1 MSIATTGNLGLELRD
16 WNNGEEAGGY
26 LLSPPSEAVGLRLA
40 GLPRF
45 FFGAASPVFS
55 SSRVPI
61 QSCVPCAFLPRAPG
75 ILEAGVGN
83 LPSAPLASGPTGG
96 AGPVCGTRDAR
107 RGVAV
112 SLRARCAVRSRKRSG
127 GGRVSLRRAR
137 APCSECEG
145 SMIAKTSDDTVCG
158 PFASVDRKEGNNA
171 RFLPTLFAHMV
182 SYFGI
187 NTVNISTRTL
197 FYNGSHLQLFITVN

>member
-26 LLSPPSEAVGLRLA
+26 LLSLPSEAVGLRLA

-45 FFGAASPVFS
+45 FFCGAASPVFS

-61 QSCVPCAFLPRAPG
+61 QSCVPWVFLPRAPG

-112 SLRARCAVRSRKRSG
+112 SPCALCGEIAEEIRSWLRLSPP
-127 GGRVSLRRAR
+127 R
-137 APCSECEG
+137 APCSDEG
-145 SMIAKTSDDTVCG
+145 WMIAKTSDDAVWPFR
-158 PFASVDRKEGNNA
+158 PFARATNNA
-171 RFLPTLFAHMV
+171 RFWPTLFAHMV
-182 SYFGI
+182 SHFGI
-187 NTVNISTRTL
+187 ITVSTSTRI
-197 FYNGSHLQLFITVN
+197 QLTRALIYG

>member
-55 SSRVPI
+55 SSKVPI
-61 QSCVPCAFLPRAPG
+61 QSCVPWVFLPRAPG
-75 ILEAGVGN
+75 IVEAGVGN

-112 SLRARCAVRSRKRSG
+112 SPCALCGEIAEEIRWWSRLSPPRAC
-127 GGRVSLRRAR
+127 
-137 APCSECEG
+137 P
-145 SMIAKTSDDTVCG
+145 
-158 PFASVDRKEGNNA
+158 
-171 RFLPTLFAHMV
+171 
-182 SYFGI
+182 
-187 NTVNISTRTL
+187 
-197 FYNGSHLQLFITVN
+197 LQ

>member
-26 LLSPPSEAVGLRLA
+26 LLSLPSEAVGLRIA

-61 QSCVPCAFLPRAPG
+61 QSCVPCGFLPRAPG
-75 ILEAGVGN
+75 ILMEAGVGN
-83 LPSAPLASGPTGG
+83 LPSAPLASVPTGG

-112 SLRARCAVRSRKRSG
+112 SPCALCGEIAEEILWCSRLSPP
-127 GGRVSLRRAR
+127 R
-137 APCSECEG
+137 APCSDEG
-145 SMIAKTSDDTVCG
+145 SMIAKTTHYKYFG
-158 PFASVDRKEGNNA
+158 PFASVDRNNA
-171 RFLPTLFAHMV
+171 RFWPTLFAHMV

-187 NTVNISTRTL
+187 ITVSTSTRI
-197 FYNGSHLQLFITVN
+197 QLTRALIYG

>member
-26 LLSPPSEAVGLRLA
+26 LLSLPSEAVGLRLA

-61 QSCVPCAFLPRAPG
+61 QSCVPCGFLPRAPG

-112 SLRARCAVRSRKRSG
+112 SPCALCGEIAEEIRWWLRLSPP
-127 GGRVSLRRAR
+127 R
-137 APCSECEG
+137 APCRMRSDCEDVRRRIFAL
-145 SMIAKTSDDTVCG
+145 SRERG
-158 PFASVDRKEGNNA
+158 PQITLGFGQPY
-171 RFLPTLFAHMV
+171 LPIWFRILA
-182 SYFGI
+182 
-187 NTVNISTRTL
+187 
-197 FYNGSHLQLFITVN
+197 

>member
-61 QSCVPCAFLPRAPG
+61 QSCVPWVFLPRAPG

-112 SLRARCAVRSRKRSG
+112 SPCALCGEIAEEIRWWLRLSPP
-127 GGRVSLRRAR
+127 R
-137 APCSECEG
+137 APCSDEG
-145 SMIAKTSDDTVCG
+145 SDCEDVRRRI
-158 PFASVDRKEGNNA
+158 
-171 RFLPTLFAHMV
+171 
-182 SYFGI
+182 
-187 NTVNISTRTL
+187 
-197 FYNGSHLQLFITVN
+197 

>member
-1 MSIATTGNLGLELRD
+1 MSIATTGNLGLELRG

-26 LLSPPSEAVGLRLA
+26 LLSLPSEAVGLRIA

-61 QSCVPCAFLPRAPG
+61 QSCVPCGFLPRAPG
-75 ILEAGVGN
+75 ILMEAGVGN

-112 SLRARCAVRSRKRSG
+112 SPCALCGEIAEEIRRWSRLSPP
-127 GGRVSLRRAR
+127 R
-137 APCSECEG
+137 APCSDEG
-145 SMIAKTSDDTVCG
+145 SDCEDVRRRITSILDLSRAWT
-158 PFASVDRKEGNNA
+158 SNNA

-182 SYFGI
+182 S
-187 NTVNISTRTL
+187 
-197 FYNGSHLQLFITVN
+197 